1 VIVREQVPLA
11 GYTTLGLGGPAA
23 RFAEAAAGADVVSAV
38 RDADRRGEPVLIM
51 GGGSNLVIA
60 DEGFDGIVVRVGTR
74 GITEAPGGGPAATV
88 RVAAGED
95 WDGVVR
101 WAIAR
106 GLSGLEC
113 LSGIPGQA
121 GATPIQ
127 NVGAYGQEVSATI
140 VAVRGWDRQAGQV
153 TELTA
158 AQCGFGY
165 RTSVF
170 KEGGQAGRFVVLE
183 VTFLLARDPLSAPV
197 RYAEL
202 ARVLGAAEGDR
213 VPLSRARAAV
223 LRLRRGKGMVLDPAD
238 PDTRSAGSFFTNP
251 VLDQSQAERLEK
263 AVESRC
269 PPGTRMPRFPAG
281 GGHVKVP
288 AAWLIERAGFGKG
301 YPAGAG
307 PRISSKH
314 TLALINPGGATT
326 ASLVTLARQIRD
338 GVRDTFGVEL
348 TAEPTLIGLK
358 L

>member
-23 RFAEAAAGADVVSAV
+23 RFAESDTDADVVSAV
-38 RDADRRGEPVLIM
+38 RDADSRGEPVLIM

-60 DEGFDGIVVRVGTR
+60 DEGFDGTVVRVGTR
-74 GITEAPGGGPAATV
+74 GITEAPSGPDGPAATV

-140 VAVRGWDRQAGQV
+140 VAVRGWDRQAGQM

-183 VTFLLARDPLSAPV
+183 VTFRLARDPLSAPV

-213 VPLSRARAAV
+213 VPLAAARAAV

-251 VLDQSQAERLEK
+251 VLTQAQAGRLET
-263 AVESRC
+263 AVAA
-269 PPGTRMPRFPAG
+269 GTRIPRFPAP

-288 AAWLIERAGFGKG
+288 AAWLIEQAGFGKG
-301 YPAGAG
+301 YPGGCG
-307 PRISSKH
+307 PRISAKH
-314 TLALINPGGATT
+314 TLALVNPGDAT
-326 ASLVTLARQIRD
+326 ADSLVALAREIRD
-338 GVRDTFGVEL
+338 GVLATFGVEL